1 METLVT
7 FSVDDTSPAVTY
19 SPFRDTFSTP
29 NLIGGWNPYFSNSG
43 FATSQGAVGVGTS
56 LHITSL
62 DGAALQIQWQGTGIT
77 LMGNATQANYSITLD
92 GQLLSS
98 PTTAD
103 NVLADIQSLNDT
115 LHTVQ
120 LTAQISQSQ
129 NPPNS
134 SMLVFDQA
142 ILFSSPLSVA
152 NNMTFQNQTIDDQ
165 DINFRGR
172 WSIAS
177 PNAGVEFHTTTTVGD
192 VAMTT
197 FNGTTFLVLGQ
208 TSPNSGNYSVQLD
221 NTTTQFNARSSFTQ
235 SDSLLFFATDLD
247 PTVLHTVTI
256 NNTDGSDLSLLI
268 DGFKSIVE
276 SPSTS
281 TAAPTSSATAQ
292 PVTVSGVGASAFS
305 EGTIA
310 AFALAGILA
319 FILISGIL
327 FFFLVY
333 RPRRRRRQRVW
344 AGALGDKHPPSPKEE
359 EAAAGVLDIA
369 PTGFDDGSDEGG
381 DEAGSGH
388 SPKGPA
394 PRRWSALS
402 GFQRWRREAV
412 RGSLGGMS
420 LGIRFRHSD
429 SAPARSPVSNADSG
443 RPSSAPTSLP
453 SSTESAKRARAKRK
467 GKARHVSGMSWTPS
481 FTLDLP
487 MPRPRWSQ
495 QRQLSTVP
503 QEADPGV
510 SGGGRVISLDD
521 ILPELPSRRSLA
533 AQLGL
538 EPPSYAASVS
548 PHNSLNGSHSS
559 PSSLIP
565 SGPRSVSENSPAAHH
580 IALAGAE
587 AFARPHQYGGRSNEE
602 THAFLLHEGTPE
614 TGISGGVSTTP
625 VGAAQHVVATSPTRP
640 LPSTTQF
647 QLRARAPTPP
657 AGDVL
662 AFAAVTPT
670 HNLSRK
676 IIAPHLIDTSL
687 EATATDLDDPSIE
700 EPHIMREVL
709 RGLSP
714 RTSRALPI
722 PPPPPRRS
730 IMPAPHALIIES
742 AGVRAPQNADT
753 VLSSPESAA
762 SPTRRLLPQP
772 DANARSSR
780 WFSDVLRSPP
790 KPLPRTPSSDDED
803 SALAEVRDSTFLDVR
818 ETSPFRIDFGG
829 ASTATSLRA
838 LPPSGGGSSSD
849 DAPSHAGGASSDGSV
864 SEPTFYTTAAEDNYK
879 PARNTFGAASTV
891 LERIPSTSDRS
902 VGSGGPLFRASE
914 FVQGSSRLP
923 FRLTSVSFQ
932 APPPTPTDDPSPA
945 TSDGVTSFLDFTN
958 SRQSSLSV
966 PSEKSKKNKRARE
979 LPAPPVQLELRSRW
993 SNTTVP
999 SVATGPPEAGAG
1011 PTGSGAHESTGES
1024 AGESQA
1030 LVAPR
1035 ASLGTGAS
1043 PVSMRL
1049 SIPPSPYL
1057 AAEGG
1062 ALSHSQRSSSNAP
1075 TGESLH
1081 VHPVLEDFESPT
1093 DSLPISTSEIRFR
1106 HPSDSEEGHQARRG
1120 LPLPDLRR
1128 PNRSSMPDMAEEYRP
1143 RPFDPS
1149 VLVNRVLGL
1158 SSPTSSTTP
1167 RPNHSRTQSNLA
1179 ISSTRT
1185 SPFPASPRHDSSNE
1199 QLSNNRPGQS

>member
-1 METLVT
+1 M
-7 FSVDDTSPAVTY
+7 A
-19 SPFRDTFSTP
+19 
-29 NLIGGWNPYFSNSG
+29 
-43 FATSQGAVGVGTS
+43 
-56 LHITSL
+56 
-62 DGAALQIQWQGTGIT
+62 
-77 LMGNATQANYSITLD
+77 
-92 GQLLSS
+92 
-98 PTTAD
+98 
-103 NVLADIQSLNDT
+103 
-115 LHTVQ
+115 
-120 LTAQISQSQ
+120 
-129 NPPNS
+129 
-134 SMLVFDQA
+134 
-142 ILFSSPLSVA
+142 
-152 NNMTFQNQTIDDQ
+152 
-165 DINFRGR
+165 
-172 WSIAS
+172 
-177 PNAGVEFHTTTTVGD
+177 
-192 VAMTT
+192 
-197 FNGTTFLVLGQ
+197 
-208 TSPNSGNYSVQLD
+208 
-221 NTTTQFNARSSFTQ
+221 
-235 SDSLLFFATDLD
+235 
-247 PTVLHTVTI
+247 
-256 NNTDGSDLSLLI
+256 
-268 DGFKSIVE
+268 
-276 SPSTS
+276 
-281 TAAPTSSATAQ
+281 
-292 PVTVSGVGASAFS
+292 GASAFS

-369 PTGFDDGSDEGG
+369 PAAFDDGSDEGG
-381 DEAGSGH
+381 DDAGSGH

-394 PRRWSALS
+394 PHRWSALS
-402 GFQRWRREAV
+402 GFQRWRREAM

-429 SAPARSPVSNADSG
+429 SPPARSPISNADSG

-467 GKARHVSGMSWTPS
+467 GKARHTSGMSWTPS

-487 MPRPRWSQ
+487 MPRLRWSQ

-503 QEADPGV
+503 QEADTGV
-510 SGGGRVISLDD
+510 SGEGRVISLDG

-587 AFARPHQYGGRSNEE
+587 ALARPHLYSCRSNEE

-614 TGISGGVSTTP
+614 TGISGGVSTSPERMPT
-625 VGAAQHVVATSPTRP
+625 VGAAQHVAATSPTRP

-647 QLRARAPTPP
+647 RPRAPTPP

-662 AFAAVTPT
+662 AFAAVAPA

-676 IIAPHLIDTSL
+676 IIPPHLIDTNL
-687 EATATDLDDPSIE
+687 EATAPDFDDPSIG

-722 PPPPPRRS
+722 PPPPRRRS
-730 IMPAPHALIIES
+730 IMPAPHALTIGS
-742 AGVRAPQNADT
+742 AGARAPQSADT

-772 DANARSSR
+772 DANARASR
-780 WFSDVLRSPP
+780 WFSDAPRSPP
-790 KPLPRTPSSDDED
+790 KPLPRTPMSDDEG
-803 SALAEVRDSTFLDVR
+803 SALDQVREGTFLDVR
-818 ETSPFRIDFGG
+818 ETSPFRIDFVG
-829 ASTATSLRA
+829 ASTGTSLRA
-838 LPPSGGGSSSD
+838 LPPSGGGSGSD
-849 DAPSHAGGASSDGSV
+849 DARSHAGGASSDGSV
-864 SEPTFYTTAAEDNYK
+864 SEPTFYTTAAEDNYN

-891 LERIPSTSDRS
+891 LERLPSTSDRS

-932 APPPTPTDDPSPA
+932 APPPTPPDGPSPA

-966 PSEKSKKNKRARE
+966 PSEKSKKKKRARD
-979 LPAPPVQLELRSRW
+979 LPAPPVQPEPRSRW

-999 SVATGPPEAGAG
+999 SVATGPPDAGAG
-1011 PTGSGAHESTGES
+1011 PSGSGAHESAGES

-1035 ASLGTGAS
+1035 ASTRTGAS
-1043 PVSMRL
+1043 PASMRV

-1179 ISSTRT
+1179 ISSAGT
-1185 SPFPASPRHDSSNE
+1185 SSFPASPRHDSSNE